1 VNRPMIVGVFV
12 IAGLGLFTTGLFM
25 IGNRHETFARHIEL
39 YTEFSNLSGIAQG
52 AKVQVAGMDAGQVI
66 GVEIPDSPPAKFRV
80 KVRISEKLRGL
91 VRADSVVTIGTE
103 GVVGNRFLAIS
114 AGTARAPVAAAGATL
129 AGAEPTDISALLDQA
144 KGTIENID
152 TTVRNANHLVT
163 NANGLIT
170 TLGGNLNSTVTE
182 VKTTVSNAN
191 DLVAGL
197 KEGKGTAGMLLRDAA
212 LADQVRQAVTNVQ
225 GATTELK
232 SAVSNAGALVSE
244 FQSKGFPQKVDDTL
258 KEVKATASN
267 FNAASIQ
274 VRQAVTDLTGPDE
287 SGVTAVTTI
296 RESLSNVDVAAANMA
311 DESEALKHNF
321 LLRGFFRKRGY
332 YSLTALSPGLYRKD
346 PLFAAQSN
354 DRAWLPADQLF
365 RPDSQGLEELTSG
378 GRSAL
383 SAAVANYG
391 QRIFQSPIVVEGYSD
406 CEIVNDR
413 LAVSRSRA
421 ILVRNYLQSHFHLD
435 SGKLGAVALE
445 DRPPDGSAHP
455 SWNGVVIVVL
465 KVKQ

>member
-12 IAGLGLFTTGLFM
+12 TAGLALFTAGLFM

-66 GVEIPDSPPAKFRV
+66 GVDIPDSPPAKFKV

-91 VRADSVVTIGTE
+91 VRADSMVTIGTE

-114 AGTARAPVAAAGATL
+114 AGTARAPVAAAGTTL

-144 KGTIENID
+144 KGTIQNID

-182 VKTTVSNAN
+182 VKTTVANAN
-191 DLVAGL
+191 DLVAGVQA
-197 KEGKGTAGMLLRDAA
+197 GRGTAGMLLRDET
-212 LADQVRQAVTNVQ
+212 LADHVRQAVTNVHN
-225 GATTELK
+225 ATSELK
-232 SAVSNAGALVSE
+232 SAAANAGALVSE
-244 FQSKGFPQKVDDTL
+244 LQSKEFPQKVDDTL

-267 FNAASIQ
+267 FNAASMQ
-274 VRQAVTDLTGPDE
+274 VRQVITDLTGPDE
-287 SGVTAVTTI
+287 SGVTAVSTI
-296 RESLSNVDVAAANMA
+296 RESLSNVNVATANMA
-311 DESEALKHNF
+311 DETEALKHNL

-332 YSLTALSPGLYRKD
+332 YSLTALSPDLYRKD
-346 PLFAAQSN
+346 PLFAARSN
-354 DRAWLPADQLF
+354 DRAWLPADELF
-365 RPDSQGLEELTSG
+365 HPDSQGLEELTSSG
-378 GRSAL
+378 KSAL
-383 SAAVANYG
+383 SAALANYG
-391 QRIFQSPIVVEGYSD
+391 QRMFQSPIVVEGYANSD
-406 CEIVNDR
+406 NVRDR
-413 LAVSRSRA
+413 AAVSRLRA
-421 ILVRNYLQSHFHLD
+421 TLVRNYLQSHFHLD